1 MKFGIDWR
9 QRSTIRGAV
18 WVLAGLVGLV
28 MVFEGKDIQSLV
40 SLAMAVA
47 GGLGVLIKD

>member
-18 WVLAGLVGLV
+18 WVLAGIVGLA
-28 MVFEGKDIQSLV
+28 MVLEGRDIQSLIA
-40 SLAMAVA
+40 LAMSVA
-47 GGLGVLIKD
+47 GGLGVAVKD